1 MIAGLS
7 KAITL
12 YLAPVLMLTSIL
24 LSLFAYLAPV
34 LMLQTRVSLM
44 SVVPSTK
51 LTDGDGSDVDG
62 PSVFMGALGSCSRS
76 NNDAAVNCTIPVF
89 EPRYDVSVLPN
100 NAPTVLLSAP
110 AATTPVFI
118 GLSVAFSI
126 VFFFTFTLISFQHKM
141 GKAGGMFAKP
151 LIQRLSAWIGFFG
164 FMMGITAFVVVRM
177 WFGKTIS
184 DFNTII
190 RNMDGNDA
198 PELKAVEGNGFTMV
212 WVAYAFYAVPLILSL
227 SKLNVAKE

>member
-62 PSVFMGALGSCSRS
+62 PSVFMGALGSCSRT

-89 EPRYDVSVLPN
+89 EPRYGTSHSCIPSYASLTYHPDVSVLPN

-118 GLSVAFSI
+118 GLSIAFSI

-151 LIQRLSAWIGFFG
+151 LIQRMSAWIGFFG
-164 FMMGITAFVVVRM
+164 FMMGSYLVSLGRPCSNCSSQVSLLSSSSACGSARPSATSTPSSATWTA
-177 WFGKTIS
+177 TTHPS
-184 DFNTII
+184 
-190 RNMDGNDA
+190 
-198 PELKAVEGNGFTMV
+198 
-212 WVAYAFYAVPLILSL
+212 
-227 SKLNVAKE
+227 